1 MNEESPVF
9 STGGVSTKQQPVEHL
24 EPKSV
29 ILKQNRGYR
38 GILMNQKTLRRTG
51 IIAAGIIF
59 AGFMAGLISQKI
71 NAQNSPNPQKP
82 ELTTQQP
89 NPSVNTQIVEANTK
103 FGFKLFSEILQEN
116 SNNNVFISPTSIA
129 IALAMTYNGASG
141 ETQAAMA
148 NALELQG
155 MSLSEVNQANEA
167 LKTTLENA
175 DSDIQLSIA
184 NSLWARQGVSFKP
197 DFRQRNQEFY
207 EAQITDLDFANPEAK
222 RVINNWVKEN
232 TNGKIPQI
240 ISEIQPNDILF
251 LINAIYFK
259 GNWMEQFDKEQTVER
274 PFYLVDGTQKEHPM
288 MSQSGEYQ
296 YYEDDTVQ
304 AISLPYGKGRLSFYV
319 FLPRENIS
327 LDTFEQQLTP
337 EKWQQWMNRFGK
349 RDGSIVLPRF
359 KLEYEIQLNEAL
371 KALGMDVAFDD
382 RADFSNMTEED
393 VLINQ
398 VKHKTFVEVNEEGT
412 EAAAATS
419 IGMVLT
425 SAAIPQTPFEMVVD
439 RPFFCAIRDNQTG
452 TILFMGSIREPK

>member
-1 MNEESPVF
+1 
-9 STGGVSTKQQPVEHL
+9 
-24 EPKSV
+24 
-29 ILKQNRGYR
+29 
-38 GILMNQKTLRRTG
+38 MNQKTLRHTG

-59 AGFMAGLISQKI
+59 AGLLAGLISQKI

-103 FGFKLFSEILQEN
+103 FGFKLFSEILQQD
-116 SNNNVFISPTSIA
+116 SNKNVFISPTSVA

-184 NSLWARQGVSFKP
+184 NSLWARQGISFKP
-197 DFRQRNQEFY
+197 DFLRRNQEFY
-207 EAQITDLDFANPEAK
+207 DAKVTDLDFANPEVK
-222 RVINNWVKEN
+222 RIINNWVKEN

-259 GNWMEQFDKEQTVER
+259 GNWMEQFDKDKTVER

-337 EKWQQWMNRFGK
+337 ENWQQWMNQFGK

-359 KLEYEIQLNEAL
+359 KLEYEIQLNKAL

>member
-1 MNEESPVF
+1 
-9 STGGVSTKQQPVEHL
+9 
-24 EPKSV
+24 
-29 ILKQNRGYR
+29 
-38 GILMNQKTLRRTG
+38 MNQKTLRRTG
-51 IIAAGIIF
+51 IIAACIIF

-82 ELTTQQP
+82 ELTEQQP
-89 NPSVNTQIVEANTK
+89 NPSVNTKLVEANTK

-184 NSLWARQGVSFKP
+184 NSLWAKQDISFKP
-197 DFRQRNQEFY
+197 DFLRRNQEFY
-207 EAQITDLDFANPEAK
+207 DTQVTNLDFANPEAK

-259 GNWMEQFDKEQTVER
+259 GNWMEQFDKDKTVER
-274 PFYLVDGTQKEHPM
+274 PFYLVDGTQKKHPM
-288 MSQSGEYQ
+288 MSQLGEYQ
-296 YYEDDTVQ
+296 YYEDDSVQ
-304 AISLPYGKGRLSFYV
+304 AISLPYGKGRLSFYI

-359 KLEYEIQLNEAL
+359 KLEYEIQLNKAL

>member
-1 MNEESPVF
+1 
-9 STGGVSTKQQPVEHL
+9 
-24 EPKSV
+24 
-29 ILKQNRGYR
+29 
-38 GILMNQKTLRRTG
+38 MNQKTLRRTG
-51 IIAAGIIF
+51 IIAACIIF

-103 FGFKLFSEILQEN
+103 FGFKLFSEILQQD
-116 SNNNVFISPTSIA
+116 SNKNVFISPTSVA

-141 ETQAAMA
+141 ETQAAIA

-184 NSLWARQGVSFKP
+184 NSLWVRQGISFKP
-197 DFRQRNQEFY
+197 DFLRRNQEFY
-207 EAQITDLDFANPEAK
+207 DAKVTDLDFANPEVK
-222 RVINNWVKEN
+222 RIINNWVKEN

-337 EKWQQWMNRFGK
+337 ENWQQWMNRFGK

-359 KLEYEIQLNEAL
+359 KLEYEIQLNKAL

-425 SAAIPQTPFEMVVD
+425 SAAIPQPPFEMVVD